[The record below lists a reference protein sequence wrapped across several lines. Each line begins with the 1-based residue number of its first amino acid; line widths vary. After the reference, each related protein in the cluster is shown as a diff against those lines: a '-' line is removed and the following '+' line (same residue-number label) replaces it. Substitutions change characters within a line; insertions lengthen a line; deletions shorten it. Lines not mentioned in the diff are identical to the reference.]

1 LRLDS
6 TKPSH
11 CNPSYHKPRKEESP
25 KERSVKV
32 KVYGEIQNRK
42 RQEIKMWNSERHVAV
57 SATLAVIEDAIKRNG
72 LEKTLEDIREVN
84 SIYSNRNEANEDVY
98 RGMLETAKR
107 VNIIMSLSKEVKRGD
122 KK

>member
-1 LRLDS
+1 
-6 TKPSH
+6 
-11 CNPSYHKPRKEESP
+11 
-25 KERSVKV
+25 
-32 KVYGEIQNRK
+32 
-42 RQEIKMWNSERHVAV
+42 MWNSERHVAV

-98 RGMLETAKR
+98 RGMLQTAKR